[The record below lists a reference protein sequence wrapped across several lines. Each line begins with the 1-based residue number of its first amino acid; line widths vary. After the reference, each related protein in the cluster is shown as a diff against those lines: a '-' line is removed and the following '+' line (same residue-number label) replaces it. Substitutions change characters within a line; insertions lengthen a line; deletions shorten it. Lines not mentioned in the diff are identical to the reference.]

1 MSSAIVDLVKH
12 ALMITGFV
20 AVMMLLVEY
29 ANVLSRGG
37 WLAGLRRGG
46 LRATLSAAG
55 LGVMPGCLGA
65 FAVVAM
71 YTHGQLSFGS
81 VVAAM
86 VATSGDEAFVM
97 LALAPRDALWL
108 FALLA
113 ALGFGAGLL
122 TDALRRPRANTPTTC
137 TDLDLH
143 HQDDWRFHLSDLRTR
158 QWRRCSAARGLLLL
172 FLEFLALG
180 FAVGE
185 LGPEEWDWVRVSLVG
200 ITTITLALVWGAPD
214 HFLEEHLWKH
224 VFLKHVP
231 RLFIWTAGAL
241 AATTILTSKVDFQS
255 FSASGEWILLGVA
268 CLVGLV
274 PESGPHL
281 AFVTLYAQGELPL
294 SVLIA
299 NSVVQDGH
307 GMLPLLAE
315 SRREFLAVKAI
326 NLALGILVGCGAKLL
341 GY

>member
-137 TDLDLH
+137 TDLDLQPH
-143 HQDDWRFHLSDLRTR
+143 
-158 QWRRCSAARGLLLL
+158 
-172 FLEFLALG
+172 
-180 FAVGE
+180 E
-185 LGPEEWDWVRVSLVG
+185 L
-200 ITTITLALVWGAPD
+200 
-214 HFLEEHLWKH
+214 
-224 VFLKHVP
+224 
-231 RLFIWTAGAL
+231 
-241 AATTILTSKVDFQS
+241 
-255 FSASGEWILLGVA
+255 
-268 CLVGLV
+268 
-274 PESGPHL
+274 
-281 AFVTLYAQGELPL
+281 
-294 SVLIA
+294 
-299 NSVVQDGH
+299 
-307 GMLPLLAE
+307 
-315 SRREFLAVKAI
+315 SRRAVNAANISAGRPVAYAAKPPFRCPGP
-326 NLALGILVGCGAKLL
+326 LHPLVELIDETTRSS
-341 GY
+341 